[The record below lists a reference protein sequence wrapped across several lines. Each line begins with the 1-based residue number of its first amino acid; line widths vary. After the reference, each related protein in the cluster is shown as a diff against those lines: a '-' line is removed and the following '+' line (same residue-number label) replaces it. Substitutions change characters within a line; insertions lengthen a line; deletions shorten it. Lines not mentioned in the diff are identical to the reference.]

1 MLHRALMKAI
11 VVTGLASMCLC
22 IQHMH
27 RISLRMHTASRM
39 HSIGLIII
47 IIIIIDVIVIIYIAA
62 NVLCNSYKLNRNVL
76 SLFLNNE
83 HCQLAGLCPKIK

>member
-1 MLHRALMKAI
+1 MLRRALMKAI

-27 RISLRMHTASRM
+27 RISLRMHMASRM
-39 HSIGLIII
+39 HSIGRII

>member
-1 MLHRALMKAI
+1 MLRRALMKAL

-47 IIIIIDVIVIIYIAA
+47 IIIIDVI
-62 NVLCNSYKLNRNVL
+62 
-76 SLFLNNE
+76 
-83 HCQLAGLCPKIK
+83 